1 MSDPITDTPID
12 PPSSVE
18 ISQNAKQEFSFSVKI
33 YTKDSASRSENC
45 SIEETQKKTV
55 EIAKK
60 CMQDIKNVL
69 RPAL

>member
-1 MSDPITDTPID
+1 MSDPITDTLLE

-33 YTKDSASRSENC
+33 YTKDSAYITESI
-45 SIEETQKKTV
+45 SIEEAQKKAV
-55 EIAKK
+55 GMSKK
-60 CMQDIKNVL
+60 CIQDIKNVL